1 MLAAC
6 FSLHC
11 PIISSVLLMANRQ
24 TLQKCVVLALCHN
37 LQCIHVGSWWGI
49 FLFFFEYVCALEF
62 ATGYLGD
69 LNRGK
74 LAS

>member
-11 PIISSVLLMANRQ
+11 RIISSVLLMANRQ

-37 LQCIHVGSWWGI
+37 LQCIHVGSWC
-49 FLFFFEYVCALEF
+49 FLFFLSMSVPLSLP
-62 ATGYLGD
+62 LGI
-69 LNRGK
+69 
-74 LAS
+74 